1 MFQNPDFTQSFDG
14 LTEFSRLFLAVYY
27 DFFETRQF
35 DEIFKIWII
44 PQPFDNCFL
53 AVYQDFFET
62 RQFQNPEILEKIHKI
77 CYIISV
83 CISQCLKIAQKSR
96 I

>member
-1 MFQNPDFTQSFDG
+1 MFQNPNFTQSFDG
-14 LTEFSRLFLAVYY
+14 LTEFSQLFLAVYY

-44 PQPFDNCFL
+44 PQPFDRILQLFFSSL
-53 AVYQDFFET
+53 SRFFFET

-77 CYIISV
+77 C
-83 CISQCLKIAQKSR
+83 
-96 I
+96 